1 MQSERGRI
9 AMMFGSSAGIIY
21 TLALIDFL
29 FRARAF
35 QTAGVPG
42 AAASVESAS
51 RGAAAGGGA
60 ATGC

>member
-1 MQSERGRI
+1 
-9 AMMFGSSAGIIY
+9 MMFRSSAGIIY

-42 AAASVESAS
+42 AAAASVESAGW
-51 RGAAAGGGA
+51 GAAAGGGA

>member
-1 MQSERGRI
+1 
-9 AMMFGSSAGIIY
+9 MMFGSSAGIIY
-21 TLALIDFL
+21 TLAVIDFL

-42 AAASVESAS
+42 AAASVESAG

-60 ATGC
+60 ATGR